1 MEEPNLLLGDAIMN
15 FRTVQSFGYEEKIVQ
30 QYLDM
35 MKPIDDSNFWQ
46 EIQKSFFIG
55 FSQFLN
61 FITNALLFLIAGW
74 IFGNEE
80 LVERYDFT
88 TQDVFTAIFCSIF
101 VGQSVGQTLGYGADI
116 GKAQSGAEKVFEIID
131 APSAINALE
140 MTELK

>member
-1 MEEPNLLLGDAIMN
+1 MRAQAKITLGQLNFATTTMEEPNLLLGDAIMN

-35 MKPIDDSNFWQ
+35 MKPIDDSNYWQ

-55 FSQFLN
+55 FVQFLN
-61 FITNALLFLIAGW
+61 FITNALLFLIASW
-74 IFGNEE
+74 IFSNEK

-101 VGQSVGQTLGYGADI
+101 VGQSVG
-116 GKAQSGAEKVFEIID
+116 
-131 APSAINALE
+131 
-140 MTELK
+140 